1 MDVKM
6 SVSYD
11 GKVKISTGSER
22 VRKDDL
28 KKWLG
33 RNDDAVLVKLK
44 GQRNPSAPCAPG
56 HICRIE
62 EDGDQY
68 SVFVGK
74 YVIGQLPEE
83 ALDFAKKIDYSPEFM
98 ISIVGKVE
106 SDDVFIYIAE

>member
-1 MDVKM
+1 MNVNL
-6 SVSYD
+6 SVSEN
-11 GKVKISTGSER
+11 GKVKISIGSQT

-44 GQRNPSAPCAPG
+44 GQRDPSAPCSPG

-74 YVIGQLPEE
+74 YIIGQLPEE

-106 SDDVFIYIAE
+106 ADDVFIYIAE